1 MEENLKRFIKNIDV
15 ISEVEQKQL
24 FNKSVLIAGCGGLGG
39 FVGEYL
45 TRLGI
50 GTLIFCDFD
59 SFELSNT
66 NRQILC
72 SEDTLKKNK
81 AIEAKNRSLLINPN
95 IRVKAITEKI
105 TQKNINDIISQAD
118 MVIDALDNIKDRI
131 VLEKFTSNIN
141 IPLISAAVTGF
152 VGQVVTSLPG
162 DMTVHKLFDGY
173 DEKEKKSTLSFAA
186 GIVAG
191 YAVNEALKI
200 LLGKSNIG
208 KKVVFIDLQNNT
220 VETVRLKGH

>member
-1 MEENLKRFIKNIDV
+1 MEKNLERFIKNIDV
-15 ISEVEQKQL
+15 ISEIEQKRL
-24 FNKSVLIAGCGGLGG
+24 FNKSVLIVGCGGLGG

-45 TRLGI
+45 IRLGI
-50 GTLIFCDFD
+50 GTLVFCDYD

-72 SEDTLKKNK
+72 TEDTLKENK
-81 AIEAKNRSLLINPN
+81 AAEAKNRSLLINPN
-95 IRVKAITEKI
+95 IRVKAITENI
-105 TQKNINDIISQAD
+105 TQENINDILSEID
-118 MVIDALDNIKDRI
+118 LVIDALDNAKDRI
-131 VLEKFTSNIN
+131 TLEKYTSNNN
-141 IPLISAAVTGF
+141 IPLISAAVTGL
-152 VGQVVTSLPG
+152 VGQVAVSLPD

-191 YAVNEALKI
+191 YAVNEALKVLI
-200 LLGKSNIG
+200 GKSKTG

-220 VETVRLKGH
+220 VEAVQLK